1 LRRKNLKR
9 LFEVECELRRT
20 RSTSVRREAAQNFAA
35 KFAGK
40 VIMVSQAKFYIGI
53 FLITACTLMLQVVQT
68 RILSVV
74 AWYHLAFFAISM
86 AMFGLTA
93 GATWVY
99 LRHDRFTEKTL
110 SYDLSYFTTAFGIS
124 TLFCLIVQ
132 MSLTPIVTRS
142 MTSILTWAEL
152 AICLSIPFFFSGVAV
167 SLALTRSP
175 FPVGRVYGADLL
187 GAAVGCLAVL
197 VLLNNTDGPSA
208 ILWVGAI
215 GAAGALFF
223 SRSGI
228 GAAPQ
233 TKPPLDFFLR
243 HRTTIFV
250 LIVTCAVLNGLSD
263 YGLQP
268 LVAKGWFEDGDTYVF
283 RQWNT
288 FSRVAVSPQFS
299 RRPQM
304 WASSPKMP
312 DGLEIEQRS
321 INIDADASTTAYH
334 FKGNLKELDFLKYD
348 VTTLAYHLPNR
359 PRAVVIGIGGG
370 RDMLSAAVFG
380 LQDITGV
387 EINPILVK
395 LLTDTARFADF
406 TNVRSLNGVRF
417 VIDEGRSW
425 MARTQQS
432 FDVIQMS
439 LIDTWAAT
447 GAGAFSL
454 SENGLY
460 TVEAWRIFLSRL
472 TPKGVFTVSRWY
484 DAKEPTETGRML
496 SLAVAAL
503 FEMGISEPRQHI
515 FLVTQATVAN
525 LIISRT
531 PFSPDDLRVLNNAA
545 TQYEHN
551 VLVSPTTAPHS
562 EILNRILT
570 SKGREELQA
579 YTSNLSFD
587 FTPATDDRP
596 FFFNQVP
603 LTKPVQAFYLAKEMV
618 ATDTYLGG
626 IRGGNLVATATLILL
641 FIISLALVVVSILIP
656 LRHAVRHVGGRL
668 AVGGTLYFLLI
679 GIGFMMIEIG
689 LLQRMS
695 VFLGH
700 PVYSLSVLLF
710 TLILAT
716 GIGSLVSEI
725 LPVDSRP
732 RFLIWALLTGAYVAA
747 LPHWLSSVFVA
758 FDSASLLSRAVLCV
772 ITIAPG
778 GLLLGFG
785 FPTGMRLI
793 SAIDRRPTSWFWG
806 VNGAAG
812 SLASTV
818 AVASSITFG
827 IGTTLTIGATCYILL
842 IPTALLFILPGR
854 TETG

>member
-1 LRRKNLKR
+1 
-9 LFEVECELRRT
+9 
-20 RSTSVRREAAQNFAA
+20 
-35 KFAGK
+35 
-40 VIMVSQAKFYIGI
+40 MVSKPKFYIGL
-53 FLITACTLMLQVVQT
+53 FLITACTLMLQVIQT

-86 AMFGLTA
+86 AMFGLTV
-93 GATWVY
+93 GAVWVY
-99 LRHDRFTEKTL
+99 LRRDRFTEKTL
-110 SYDLSYFTTAFGIS
+110 SYDLSYFSTAFALS

-132 MSLTPIVTRS
+132 MSLTPIVSRS
-142 MTSILTWAEL
+142 MTSILTWVEL
-152 AICLSIPFFFSGVAV
+152 AMCLSIPFFFSGIVV

-175 FPVGRVYGADLL
+175 FPVGSVYGADLL
-187 GAAVGCLAVL
+187 GAAVGCLGVL

-215 GAAGALFF
+215 AAASALLFAT
-223 SRSGI
+223 SAI
-228 GAAPQ
+228 GGLPQ

-243 HRTTIFV
+243 RRTTIFV

-268 LVAKGWFEDGDTYVF
+268 LVAKGMFEAGDTYAF
-283 RQWNT
+283 REWNT
-288 FSRVAVSPQFS
+288 FSRIAVYPQFTYQ
-299 RRPQM
+299 PQM
-304 WASSPKMP
+304 WAPSPKMP
-312 DGLEIEQRS
+312 GGLKVEQRNIS
-321 INIDADASTTAYH
+321 IDADAGTTAYR
-334 FKGNLKELDFLKYD
+334 FTGNLKEVEFLKYD

-359 PRAVVIGIGGG
+359 ERVLVIGVGGG
-370 RDMLSAAVFG
+370 RDILSAAVFG

-395 LLTDTARFADF
+395 LLTDKPPFADF
-406 TNVRSLNGVRF
+406 TNVRALNGVRF

-425 MARTQQS
+425 VARTQQS
-432 FDVIQMS
+432 FDIIQMS

-472 TPKGVFTVSRWY
+472 TPNGVFTVSRWY
-484 DAKEPTETGRML
+484 DAKEPAETGRML
-496 SLAVAAL
+496 SLGVAAL
-503 FEMGISEPRQHI
+503 FETGISEPRQHI
-515 FLVTQATVAN
+515 FLVTQASIAN

-531 PFSPDDLRVLNNAA
+531 PFSPGDLRALNDAA
-545 TQYEHN
+545 AQYEHN
-551 VLVSPTTAPHS
+551 VLVSPTVATSS
-562 EILNRILT
+562 ETLNRILT
-570 SKGREELQA
+570 SKSREELQD
-579 YTSNLSFD
+579 YTSKLPFD

-596 FFFNQVP
+596 FFFNQLP

-618 ATDTYLGG
+618 AADTHLGG
-626 IRGGNLVATATLILL
+626 IRKGNLVATVTLIIL
-641 FIISLALVVVSILIP
+641 FLISLALVVVSILIP
-656 LRHAVRHVGGRL
+656 LRHAVRDVGGKL
-668 AVGGTLYFLLI
+668 TVGGTLYFLLI

-716 GIGSLVSEI
+716 GIGSFVSDI
-725 LPVDSRP
+725 VPLDSRP
-732 RFLIWALLTGAYVAA
+732 RFLIWALFTGTYVAA
-747 LPHWLSSVFVA
+747 LPYWLSSVFLA
-758 FDSASLLSRAVLCV
+758 FDSANLLSRAILCIV
-772 ITIAPG
+772 TIAPA

-793 SAIDRRPTSWFWG
+793 SAIDRRPTPWFWG

-812 SLASTV
+812 TLASTV
-818 AVASSITFG
+818 AVASSIAFG
-827 IGTTLTIGATCYILL
+827 IGTTLMIGATCYVLL
-842 IPTALLFILPGR
+842 IPTVLLFVLRGK
-854 TETG
+854 TKTGVAINSIGVSAAPPHRDS

>member
-1 LRRKNLKR
+1 
-9 LFEVECELRRT
+9 
-20 RSTSVRREAAQNFAA
+20 
-35 KFAGK
+35 
-40 VIMVSQAKFYIGI
+40 MVSQSKLYIGL
-53 FLITACTLMLQVVQT
+53 FLITACTLMLQVIQT

-86 AMFGLTA
+86 AMFGLTV
-93 GATWVY
+93 GAVWVY
-99 LRHDRFTEKTL
+99 LRRDRFTEKTL
-110 SYDLSYFTTAFGIS
+110 SYDLSYFSTAFALS

-132 MSLTPIVTRS
+132 MSLTPIVSRS
-142 MTSILTWAEL
+142 ITSILTWAEL
-152 AICLSIPFFFSGVAV
+152 AICLSIPFFFSGIVV

-175 FPVGRVYGADLL
+175 FPVGRVYGADML
-187 GAAVGCLAVL
+187 GAAVGCLGVL

-208 ILWVGAI
+208 ILWVGAL
-215 GAAGALFF
+215 AAVAALFF

-228 GAAPQ
+228 GGAPQ
-233 TKPPLDFFLR
+233 TKPPLDSFLH
-243 HRTTIFV
+243 HRTTIFL
-250 LIVTCAVLNGLSD
+250 LIVTCAVLNGLTD

-268 LVAKGWFEDGDTYVF
+268 LVAKGQFEAGDTYAF
-283 RQWNT
+283 REWNT
-288 FSRVAVSPQFS
+288 FSRIAVYPQFTYQ
-299 RRPQM
+299 PQM
-304 WASSPKMP
+304 WAPSPKMP
-312 DGLEIEQRS
+312 DGLKAEQRNIS
-321 INIDADASTTAYH
+321 IDADAGTTAYR
-334 FKGNLKELDFLKYD
+334 FTGNLKEVEFLKYD

-359 PRAVVIGIGGG
+359 ERVLVIGVGGG
-370 RDMLSAAVFG
+370 RDILSAAVFG

-395 LLTDTARFADF
+395 LLTEKRLFADL
-406 TNVRSLNGVRF
+406 TNVRSLKGVQF

-432 FDVIQMS
+432 FDIIQMS

-472 TPKGVFTVSRWY
+472 TPKGVFTISRWY
-484 DAKEPTETGRML
+484 DAKEPTEAGRML

-503 FEMGISEPRQHI
+503 FEMGITEPRQHI
-515 FLVTQATVAN
+515 FLVTQATIAN

-531 PFSPDDLRVLNNAA
+531 PFSPRDLRALNDAA
-545 TQYEHN
+545 AQYEHN
-551 VLVSPTTAPHS
+551 VFVSPTVAASS
-562 EILNRILT
+562 ETLNRILT
-570 SKGREELQA
+570 SKSRQELQN
-579 YTSNLSFD
+579 YTSNLPFD
-587 FTPATDDRP
+587 LTPATDDRP
-596 FFFNQVP
+596 FFFNQLP

-618 ATDTYLGG
+618 AADSALGG
-626 IRGGNLVATATLILL
+626 IRKGNLVATATLIIL
-641 FIISLALVVVSILIP
+641 FVISLALVVVSILVP
-656 LRHAVRHVGGRL
+656 LRHAVRDVGGKL

-716 GIGSLVSEI
+716 GIGSFVSDI
-725 LPVDSRP
+725 VPLDSRP
-732 RFLIWALLTGAYVAA
+732 RFLIWALFTGAYVAA
-747 LPHWLSSVFVA
+747 LPHWLSTVFLA
-758 FDSASLLSRAVLCV
+758 FDGASLLSRAILCV
-772 ITIAPG
+772 VTIAPA

-785 FPTGMRLI
+785 FPTGIRLI
-793 SAIDRRPTSWFWG
+793 SAIDRGPTPWFWG

-812 SLASTV
+812 TLASTV
-818 AVASSITFG
+818 AVASSIAFG
-827 IGTTLTIGATCYILL
+827 IGTTLTTGAICYVLL
-842 IPTALLFILPGR
+842 IPTVLLFISPGK

>member
-1 LRRKNLKR
+1 MPTN
-9 LFEVECELRRT
+9 FPT
-20 RSTSVRREAAQNFAA
+20 RATT
-35 KFAGK
+35 
-40 VIMVSQAKFYIGI
+40 MSQSKFYTGL
-53 FLITACTLMLQVVQT
+53 FLITACTLMLQVIQT

-86 AMFGLTA
+86 AMFGLTV
-93 GATWVY
+93 GAVWVY
-99 LRHDRFTEKTL
+99 LRRDRFTEKTL
-110 SYDLSYFTTAFGIS
+110 SYDLSYFSTAFALS

-132 MSLTPIVTRS
+132 MSLTPMVSRS

-152 AICLSIPFFFSGVAV
+152 AMCLSIPFFFSGIVV

-175 FPVGRVYGADLL
+175 FPVGRVYGADLV
-187 GAAVGCLAVL
+187 GAAVGCLGVL

-208 ILWVGAI
+208 VLWVGAI
-215 GAAGALFF
+215 AAAAALFF

-228 GAAPQ
+228 GGAPQ
-233 TKPPLDFFLR
+233 TTMPLDSLLR
-243 HRTTIFV
+243 HRATIFV
-250 LIVTCAVLNGLSD
+250 LIVICAVLNGLGD

-268 LVAKGWFEDGDTYVF
+268 LVAKGKFEAGDTYAF
-283 RQWNT
+283 REWNT
-288 FSRVAVSPQFS
+288 FSRVAVYPPVTQQ
-299 RRPQM
+299 PQM
-304 WASSPKMP
+304 WAPSPKMP
-312 DGLEIEQRS
+312 HSLEIEQRS
-321 INIDADASTTAYH
+321 INIDADAGSIAYR
-334 FKGNLKELDFLKYD
+334 FTGNLKEVEFLKYD

-359 PRAVVIGIGGG
+359 ERGVVIGVGGG

-380 LQDITGV
+380 LKDITGV

-395 LLTDTARFADF
+395 LLTEKRRFADF
-406 TNVRSLNGVRF
+406 TNVRSLNGARF

-484 DAKEPTETGRML
+484 DAKEPAETGRML

-503 FEMGISEPRQHI
+503 LEMGISEPRQHI
-515 FLVTQATVAN
+515 FLATQASVAT
-525 LIISRT
+525 LIISRA
-531 PFSPDDLRVLNNAA
+531 PFSPGDLKALNNAA
-545 TQYEHN
+545 TQYEHHT
-551 VLVSPTTAPHS
+551 LVSPTVAVPS
-562 EILNRILT
+562 ETLNRILT
-570 SKGREELQA
+570 SKSRKELQD
-579 YTSNLSFD
+579 YTSKLSFD
-587 FTPATDDRP
+587 LTPATDDRP
-596 FFFNQVP
+596 FFFNQLP
-603 LTKPVQAFYLAKEMV
+603 LTKPVQAFYLAQAMV

-626 IRGGNLVATATLILL
+626 IRGGNLVATATLIIL
-641 FIISLALVVVSILIP
+641 FVISLGLVAVSILVP
-656 LRHAVRHVGGRL
+656 LRHAVRDVGEKL

-716 GIGSLVSEI
+716 GIGSLVSDI
-725 LPVDSRP
+725 VPLDSRP
-732 RFLIWALLTGAYVAA
+732 RFFIWALFTGAYVAA
-747 LPHWLSSVFVA
+747 LPHWLSSVFLA
-758 FDSASLLSRAVLCV
+758 FDSASLLTRAILCV
-772 ITIAPG
+772 ITIAPA

-793 SAIDRRPTSWFWG
+793 SAIDPRPTPWFWG
-806 VNGAAG
+806 INGAAG
-812 SLASTV
+812 TLASTV
-818 AVASSITFG
+818 AVASSISFG
-827 IGTTLTIGATCYILL
+827 IGTTLTIGAACYILL
-842 IPTALLFILPGR
+842 IPTALLFISPGK
-854 TETG
+854 T

>member
-1 LRRKNLKR
+1 
-9 LFEVECELRRT
+9 
-20 RSTSVRREAAQNFAA
+20 
-35 KFAGK
+35 
-40 VIMVSQAKFYIGI
+40 MVSQSKFYIGL
-53 FLITACTLMLQVVQT
+53 FLITACTLMLQVIQT

-86 AMFGLTA
+86 AMFGLTV
-93 GATWVY
+93 GAVWVY
-99 LRHDRFTEKTL
+99 LRSNRFTEKTL
-110 SYDLSYFTTAFGIS
+110 SYDLTYFSTAFALS
-124 TLFCLIVQ
+124 TLLCLIVQ

-142 MTSILTWAEL
+142 MTSILTWVEL
-152 AICLSIPFFFSGVAV
+152 AMCLSIPFFFSGIVV

-187 GAAVGCLAVL
+187 GAAVGCLGVL

-215 GAAGALFF
+215 SAAGALSF

-228 GAAPQ
+228 GGMPQ
-233 TKPPLDFFLR
+233 TKAPLDSFLR
-243 HRTTIFV
+243 HRMTIFV
-250 LIVTCAVLNGLSD
+250 LIVICAVLNGLSD

-268 LVAKGWFEDGDTYVF
+268 LVAKGKFEAGDTYAF
-283 RQWNT
+283 RKWNT
-288 FSRVAVSPQFS
+288 FSRVAVYPQS
-299 RRPQM
+299 TYQPQM
-304 WASSPKMP
+304 WAPSPKMP
-312 DGLEIEQRS
+312 EGLKAEQRTIS
-321 INIDADASTTAYH
+321 IDADAGTTAYR
-334 FKGNLKELDFLKYD
+334 FTGNLKEVEFLKYD

-359 PRAVVIGIGGG
+359 EHAVVIGVGGG

-380 LQDITGV
+380 LPDITGV
-387 EINPILVK
+387 EINPVLVK
-395 LLTDTARFADF
+395 LLTDKTHFADF

-432 FDVIQMS
+432 FDIIQMS

-447 GAGAFSL
+447 GVGAFSL

-484 DAKEPTETGRML
+484 DPKQPSETGRML

-503 FEMGISEPRQHI
+503 FEIGVGNPRDHI
-515 FLVTQATVAN
+515 FLATQGSVAN
-525 LIISRT
+525 LILSRT
-531 PFSPDDLRVLNNAA
+531 PFSPTDLAALNDAA
-545 TQYEHN
+545 AYYQHN
-551 VLVSPTTAPHS
+551 VLVSPAITGAS
-562 EILNRILT
+562 ETLNRIVT
-570 SKGREELQA
+570 ARDREDLQRH
-579 YTSNLSFD
+579 TSNLAFD

-596 FFFNQVP
+596 FFFNQLP
-603 LTKPVQAFYLAKEMV
+603 LTKPVQAFYLAKEMI
-618 ATDTYLGG
+618 AADTHLGG
-626 IRGGNLVATATLILL
+626 IRKGNLVATATLIIL
-641 FIISLALVVVSILIP
+641 FVISLGLVVVSILVP
-656 LRHAVRHVGGRL
+656 LRHAVRDVGGKL

-679 GIGFMMIEIG
+679 GIGFMMTEIG

-716 GIGSLVSEI
+716 GIGSVVSDI
-725 LPVDSRP
+725 FPLDSRP

-747 LPHWLSSVFVA
+747 LPHWLSGVFLA
-758 FDSASLLSRAVLCV
+758 FDSASLLTRAILCIV
-772 ITIAPG
+772 TIAPA

-785 FPTGMRLI
+785 FPTGMRLV
-793 SAIDRRPTSWFWG
+793 SAIDRRPTPWFWG

-812 SLASTV
+812 TLASTV
-818 AVASSITFG
+818 AVASSIAFG
-827 IGTTLTIGATCYILL
+827 IGTTLTIGAACYVLL
-842 IPTALLFILPGR
+842 IPTVFFFISRGK
-854 TETG
+854 TETRLRLTTWE

>member
-1 LRRKNLKR
+1 MPD
-9 LFEVECELRRT
+9 
-20 RSTSVRREAAQNFAA
+20 NFPDRAT
-35 KFAGK
+35 
-40 VIMVSQAKFYIGI
+40 MVSQSKFYTGL
-53 FLITACTLMLQVVQT
+53 FLITACTLMLQVIQT

-74 AWYHLAFFAISM
+74 AWYHLAFFSISM
-86 AMFGLTA
+86 AMFGLTV
-93 GATWVY
+93 GAVWVY
-99 LRHDRFTEKTL
+99 LRRDRFTEKTL
-110 SYDLSYFTTAFGIS
+110 SYDLSYFSTAFALS
-124 TLFCLIVQ
+124 TLLCLIVQ
-132 MSLTPIVTRS
+132 MSLTPIVSRS

-152 AICLSIPFFFSGVAV
+152 AMCLSTPFFFSGIAV

-187 GAAVGCLAVL
+187 GAAVGCLGVL

-215 GAAGALFF
+215 AAAGALFF
-223 SRSGI
+223 SNSGI
-228 GAAPQ
+228 GGAPL
-233 TKPPLDFFLR
+233 TKPPVDSLLR
-243 HRTTIFV
+243 HRTMIFV

-268 LVAKGWFEDGDTYVF
+268 LVAKGKFEAGNTYAF
-283 RQWNT
+283 REWNT
-288 FSRVAVSPQFS
+288 FSRVAVYPQLTYQ
-299 RRPQM
+299 PQM
-304 WASSPKMP
+304 WAASPKMP
-312 DGLEIEQRS
+312 VGLEIEQHG
-321 INIDADASTTAYH
+321 ITIDADAGTAAYR
-334 FKGNLKELDFLKYD
+334 FTGDLKEVEFLKYD

-359 PRAVVIGIGGG
+359 TRAVVIGVGGA

-387 EINPILVK
+387 EINPILIR
-395 LLTDTARFADF
+395 LLTDKRQFADF
-406 TNVRSLNGVRF
+406 TNVQSLTGVKF

-425 MARTQQS
+425 MARAHQN
-432 FDVIQMS
+432 FDIIQMS

-484 DAKEPTETGRML
+484 DAKEPSETGRML

-531 PFSPDDLRVLNNAA
+531 PFSPDDLRALNNAA

-551 VLVSPTTAPHS
+551 VLLSPTATASS

-570 SKGREELQA
+570 SKSREELQG

-596 FFFNQVP
+596 FFFNQLP
-603 LTKPVQAFYLAKEMV
+603 LTKPAQAFYLAKEMV
-618 ATDTYLGG
+618 ATDTHLGG
-626 IRGGNLVATATLILL
+626 IRKGNLVATATLIIL
-641 FIISLALVVVSILIP
+641 FVISLGLVVVTILIP
-656 LRHAVRHVGGRL
+656 LRHAVRDVGGRL
-668 AVGGTLYFLLI
+668 AIGGTLYFLLI
-679 GIGFMMIEIG
+679 GIGFMLIEIG

-716 GIGSLVSEI
+716 GLGSLVSDT
-725 LPVDSRP
+725 LPLDSRP

-747 LPHWLSSVFVA
+747 LPHWLSSVFLA
-758 FDSASLLSRAVLCV
+758 FDSASLSSGYTSGRFGAIIKKSGICVGKDPRPFIRYVEDNHWASR
-772 ITIAPG
+772 
-778 GLLLGFG
+778 
-785 FPTGMRLI
+785 
-793 SAIDRRPTSWFWG
+793 RRCCL
-806 VNGAAG
+806 V
-812 SLASTV
+812 
-818 AVASSITFG
+818 
-827 IGTTLTIGATCYILL
+827 
-842 IPTALLFILPGR
+842 
-854 TETG
+854 

>member
-1 LRRKNLKR
+1 MPAN
-9 LFEVECELRRT
+9 FPD
-20 RSTSVRREAAQNFAA
+20 STT
-35 KFAGK
+35 
-40 VIMVSQAKFYIGI
+40 MLSQARFYIGL
-53 FLITACTLMLQVVQT
+53 FLITACTLMLQVIQT

-86 AMFGLTA
+86 AMFGLTV
-93 GATWVY
+93 GAVWVY
-99 LRHDRFTEKTL
+99 LRRDRFTERTL
-110 SYDLSYFTTAFGIS
+110 SYDLSYFSTAFALS

-132 MSLTPIVTRS
+132 MSLTPIVSRS
-142 MTSILTWAEL
+142 LTSILTWAEL
-152 AICLSIPFFFSGVAV
+152 AICLAIPFFFSGIAV

-187 GAAVGCLAVL
+187 GAAVGCLGVL

-215 GAAGALFF
+215 AASAALFF

-228 GAAPQ
+228 GGAPQ
-233 TKPPLDFFLR
+233 TKPPLDSLLR
-243 HRTTIFV
+243 HRPIIFA
-250 LIVTCAVLNGLSD
+250 LIVTCAVLNGLGD

-268 LVAKGWFEDGDTYVF
+268 LVAKGKFEAGDTHAF
-283 RQWNT
+283 REWNT
-288 FSRVAVSPQFS
+288 FSRIAVYPPATQK
-299 RRPQM
+299 PEM
-304 WASSPKMP
+304 WAPSPKMP
-312 DGLEIEQRS
+312 HGLEIEQQS
-321 INIDADASTTAYH
+321 INIDADAGSIAYR
-334 FKGNLKELDFLKYD
+334 FTGNLKEVEFLKYD

-359 PRAVVIGIGGG
+359 ERAVVIGVGAG

-380 LQDITGV
+380 LHDITGV

-395 LLTDTARFADF
+395 LLTDKRQLGEF
-406 TNVRSLNGVRF
+406 TNIRSLNGVRF

-432 FDVIQMS
+432 FDIIQMS

-472 TPKGVFTVSRWY
+472 TPNGVFTVSRWY
-484 DAKEPTETGRML
+484 DAQEPAETGRML

-503 FEMGISEPRQHI
+503 FEIGISEPRQHI
-515 FLVTQATVAN
+515 YLATQSGVAT

-531 PFSPDDLRVLNNAA
+531 AFSPGDLRALDNAT
-545 TQYEHN
+545 TQYEHH
-551 VLVSPTTAPHS
+551 VLVSPSVAAPS
-562 EILNRILT
+562 AILNRILT
-570 SKGREELQA
+570 SKSREELQD
-579 YTSNLSFD
+579 YTSNLAFD
-587 FTPATDDRP
+587 LTPATDDRP
-596 FFFNQVP
+596 FFFNQLP
-603 LTKPVQAFYLAKEMV
+603 LTKPVQALYLAKAMV
-618 ATDTYLGG
+618 ARDTHLGG
-626 IRGGNLVATATLILL
+626 IRKGNLVATATLIIL
-641 FIISLALVVVSILIP
+641 FVTSLGLVVVSILLP
-656 LRHAVRHVGGRL
+656 LRHAVRDVGGRL
-668 AVGGTLYFLLI
+668 VIGGTLYFLLI

-716 GIGSLVSEI
+716 GIGSFVSDI
-725 LPVDSRP
+725 LPLDRRP

-747 LPHWLSSVFVA
+747 LPHWLSSVFLA
-758 FDSASLLSRAVLCV
+758 FDSAGLLTRAILCV
-772 ITIAPG
+772 FTIAPA

-793 SAIDRRPTSWFWG
+793 SAIDRRPTPWFWG

-812 SLASTV
+812 TLASTA
-818 AVASSITFG
+818 AVASSIAFG
-827 IGTTLTIGATCYILL
+827 IGTTLTIGATCYLLL
-842 IPTALLFILPGR
+842 IPTVLLFISSSKREIG
-854 TETG
+854 